1 MEFPLC
7 KKDQKHEV
15 KQFMLARKKNKN
27 MVKCIKEEPK
37 YTNNH

>member
-15 KQFMLARKKNKN
+15 KQFMLARKKKQ
-27 MVKCIKEEPK
+27 K
-37 YTNNH
+37 YGEMY